1 MDCPSGSAFLPV
13 QSQKFQICPTPRA
26 QQRGQSPA
34 RALHFQWIQEESF
47 SLWKTKGPDLGVLLE
62 IIKLFREEISPGS
75 FVKQLFPAEPGP
87 QNNERPDTEPLFA
100 GRERDPGNV
109 NQEPGAFSSLMR
121 CEKSTEPRQGSQPWG
136 GCSGASP
143 FHPTLLQTPQSPFD
157 RSSPAPLLR
166 KHRAWKSWKSLES
179 LAVPGSSHSFKG
191 FSAEGNQPLKSG

>member
-121 CEKSTEPRQGSQPWG
+121 CEKSTEPRQGSRGEAAPG
-136 GCSGASP
+136 
-143 FHPTLLQTPQSPFD
+143 
-157 RSSPAPLLR
+157 PAPSTLPCSKPHNHPLTDPALLPFSENTEPGNPGNPWRAWQCLAPAIPSKVFLLR
-166 KHRAWKSWKSLES
+166 EIN
-179 LAVPGSSHSFKG
+179 P
-191 FSAEGNQPLKSG
+191 